1 MCVNVLYLKT
11 TPISTMKG
19 KKMKK
24 RFTLIELLVVIAII
38 AILAGM
44 LLPALNKARERA
56 RAAKCVGNIK
66 QIGTAL
72 ILYTN
77 DYDDYYPTSEAS
89 TQGWTDN
96 DQATWS
102 DNLFPYFG
110 NKINYSKRS
119 VFFCPSQKKIDEWK
133 ATISY
138 GINRDFVGREN
149 YTVRQWA
156 PSGRDKGAI
165 KSSSVVRPSMQML
178 ITETWYSTSSREIGN
193 YVATHDS
200 LAFKHSKKA
209 NTFYADGHVNP
220 DTQDWLWIAH
230 PQYLPWNV
238 GNYQSKFLAYAGRKS
253 FAESK
258 GYQPYD

>member
-56 RAAKCVGNIK
+56 RAAKCVGNVK

-72 ILYTN
+72 TLYTN

-89 TQGWTDN
+89 KSGWTGN

-110 NKINYSKRS
+110 NKINYGKNSL
-119 VFFCPSQKKIDEWK
+119 FFCPSQKELNTWK
-133 ATISY
+133 ANISY
-138 GINRDFVGREN
+138 GINSNFVGCEN
-149 YTVRQWA
+149 YTKRVWVIA
-156 PSGRDKGAI
+156 GNTTGAI
-165 KSSSVVRPSMQML
+165 KATSVIFPTQQML
-178 ITETWYSTSSREIGN
+178 ITETWNTKNGN
-193 YVATHDS
+193 TGYYKAEKTY
-200 LAFKHSKKA
+200 LAFKHSRKA
-209 NTFYADGHVNP
+209 NTLYADGHVNP
-220 DTQDWLWIAH
+220 DDPSWLWMGH
-230 PQYLPWNV
+230 EGKLPWNV
-238 GNYQSKFLAYAGRKS
+238 GNTNIPFAVQEKKSYAETVG
-253 FAESK
+253 F
-258 GYQPYD
+258 QPYN